1 MFFFMYTI
9 NYMYIHVHLLLVS
22 MKCLLFL
29 PSDIS
34 VLNASIS
41 QIIVAKDITQFLV
54 WVPADS
60 SGKSTTLHL
69 RQTSDS
75 REGQFV
81 HPTEMTIHVVPG
93 ECTSE
98 LSECIS

>member
-1 MFFFMYTI
+1 MVYV
-9 NYMYIHVHLLLVS
+9 HVHEHLLLVC

-34 VLNASIS
+34 LVNASIS
-41 QIIVAKDITQFLV
+41 RIIVAKDITQFLV
-54 WVPADS
+54 WVPAS
-60 SGKSTTLHL
+60 SRGKSTTLHL
-69 RQTSDS
+69 SQLSDS

-93 ECTSE
+93 ECINATSY
-98 LSECIS
+98 SAWCT